1 MLSSKVLCPSP
12 EESRGLEEVWGSSWA
27 YSGWD
32 RGWMWVRTSLAG
44 VWNSPRV
51 LVEASCMMLAM
62 KRKPDRLMAL
72 PLASV
77 VSMATMLVEA
87 GSPWYTAS
95 FCCSRH
101 DCNESGGRGQ
111 QSSWTSSSLLLLSAS
126 LSCGSLPA
134 TGQVRTCQDCVHCT
148 GTVLQLAIY

>member
-1 MLSSKVLCPSP
+1 MLRNILTCGWMRAEGFYISPRDCPEVTSSLSDGLAHSN
-12 EESRGLEEVWGSSWA
+12 SRKTALSLALLSGLALEEVWGSSWA
-27 YSGWD
+27 YSSWD

-95 FCCSRH
+95 FCCS
-101 DCNESGGRGQ
+101 
-111 QSSWTSSSLLLLSAS
+111 
-126 LSCGSLPA
+126 
-134 TGQVRTCQDCVHCT
+134 
-148 GTVLQLAIY
+148 